1 MLHDIFLLTRPDRFL
16 LSDLMDW
23 MHEVMDKDAVDWRY
37 SRSDLR
43 IFFIPF
49 LKGYA
54 LEKMPFGQK
63 WLRAATIDKLERV
76 IPATSVMKG
85 HIPVSLKVGF
95 IETY

>member
-1 MLHDIFLLTRPDRFL
+1 MRSANATTGLCPPTFINLVFSFLLRPDRFL

-23 MHEVMDKDAVDWRY
+23 MHEVMDKDEIDWRY

-43 IFFIPF
+43 IDFVPFI
-49 LKGYA
+49 KGYA

-76 IPATSVMKG
+76 KLT
-85 HIPVSLKVGF
+85 
-95 IETY
+95 